1 MNLKIKFDD
10 KITMEIILILI
21 GLFSFIFWGFTG
33 FKIIFGILLVFFLP
47 SYLILDN
54 FNISRSEKIIF
65 SFFIG
70 IGVFSSIAYWLGVF
84 ISFKLAIA
92 ITFVFL
98 VLVGVLIKK
107 FKH

>member
-1 MNLKIKFDD
+1 LKIKFDD